1 MSTAKTIHGDTVNV
15 PETDEVD
22 WGAEVSAFLIT
33 LIEDLEVLCFQDA
46 SGNVFNRVK
55 WTTATL
61 ADGATLTPDTS
72 GYRLQG
78 TSGAITLDATTAIAD
93 GEVDGQ
99 VLIIKGSDGTNTVTI
114 NDGANTDLN
123 GNVTLGDGDKIYL
136 LWDSTDSEWGEVS
149 RNN

>member
-1 MSTAKTIHGDTVNV
+1 MATSKTLHDDTVSV

-22 WGAEVSAFLIT
+22 WGAAVSAFLIT
-33 LIEDLEVLCFQDA
+33 LIEDLNIVAYQDS

-78 TSGAITLDATTAIAD
+78 TSGAITLNGTTAISD
-93 GEVDGQ
+93 GSVDGKK
-99 VLIIKGSDGTNTVTI
+99 LTIKGTDATNTVTI

-123 GNVTLGDGDKIYL
+123 GNITLGDGDCIEL
-136 LWDSTDSEWGEVS
+136 RWDSTDSEWSEIS